1 LRFYAFRRFQ
11 QRHASQFSISG
22 ATAWSNILLLP
33 PRRTIIPHKDEYNR
47 FFEEKGSSLSLQG
60 LPRQ

>member
-1 LRFYAFRRFQ
+1 MRFYAFRRFQ

-47 FFEEKGSSLSLQG
+47 FF
-60 LPRQ
+60 